1 LEHQTRH
8 LFPNWDFRG
17 PRSCRSDPRAI
28 FRWHEVEQ
36 AQTQQ
41 RQLRSFARFGR
52 RPPRRFRSGRR
63 ERLQRDWSIN
73 LGTAGTANAMYP
85 AKFTF
90 DVTVAPSCA
99 NDFVV
104 FPVNA
109 AGSAAQPNIVAFQ
122 QSVQWHDGWQWIS
135 ATELRLAMTPVSPRQ

>member
-1 LEHQTRH
+1 MTKPLPWGGRFALLLLLPVGLLPLLATVHRSVPHVPSHRFHDWSTRH
-8 LFPNWDFRG
+8 AIYSQTGISAALEAA
-17 PRSCRSDPRAI
+17 RSDPRAI

-52 RPPRRFRSGRR
+52 RPPRRFPFRSTGTI
-63 ERLQRDWSIN
+63 QRDWSIN

-99 NDFVV
+99 NDFV
-104 FPVNA
+104 
-109 AGSAAQPNIVAFQ
+109 
-122 QSVQWHDGWQWIS
+122 
-135 ATELRLAMTPVSPRQ
+135 